1 MLNNFKKT
9 GIVSKNSLDYVD
21 AIFNC
26 YLNDEK
32 VVLLR
37 ACDDKRV
44 EMLDVERIYEPKN
57 KFGWFKKHY
66 DFRRD
71 SELAQISFTS
81 GTEGEPKGVLLT
93 HEALDDVTQRLNQ
106 VMEVDDSIREYVGIP
121 ANFSFGFGR
130 FRAVSAAG
138 GFTFLPQNGFDPIEI
153 QKMLFAGEI
162 NSISAV
168 PSLWRVLLKSKDI
181 FGEERFDLKWIEIGS
196 QYMSMAEKKELRA
209 LFPKAKI
216 AQHYGLTEAS
226 RTSFLRLDQA
236 APEDLESVGRAYGNT
251 ELKIS
256 DTGRICIRGPHLSQ
270 TLYKEGQ
277 LVSNLDDEGWFHTSD
292 LGNIKG
298 DYLYYLGRADDQ
310 INCNGIKLNP
320 DTIERELRERLSIK
334 DGVAVGSIEHDL
346 YGQAVLIAAKKEL
359 DVDNVAFAKAAFDIL
374 ADKGVQSSG
383 AIKFIRIEEF
393 PLTSTN
399 KVKRKLLADYVNT
412 ESLFEV
418 TTSEYQAPRNDLEFT
433 LCSVWSRVLNREKV
447 GIEDNFFQLG
457 GDSLTA
463 MKAIHEMSLATG
475 TEIELGDLFSF
486 PTIKLL
492 SELLQSN
499 NKDKPMSS
507 VVPLKQGQADLSFFC
522 LCGLNLYQELANA
535 MPMSSSVYGVYVA
548 QEDAFFKELLNKG
561 VSSISTDALAN
572 AYAEAILRFQKA
584 GPYRLLGISFG
595 GLVALETAI
604 SLTKLGHEVEL
615 VVMLDTILPSKVSY
629 TFSKKIK
636 RLLTKLAS
644 KVGKVLTVKQEVN
657 LDKLKKDA
665 YHQALKQ
672 YQKMSGE
679 YQGKIVL
686 IKAKDRSEWG
696 DGVGFL
702 EDYGWTELLERRPDV
717 FELAGSHL
725 DIIKPPLS
733 QDVANIL
740 QKVSGAD
747 K

>member
-9 GIVSKNSLDYVD
+9 GIVSKNSLDYVE

-26 YLNDEK
+26 YLKDEK

-37 ACDDKRV
+37 TIDDKRV
-44 EMLDVERIYEPKN
+44 EMLDVERIYEPKD
-57 KFGWFKKHY
+57 KFGWFKNKY
-66 DFRRD
+66 DFRSD

-106 VMEVDDSIREYVGIP
+106 VMEVDASIREYVGIP

-153 QKMLFAGEI
+153 QTMLFSGEI
-162 NSISAV
+162 NAISAV
-168 PSLWRVLLKSKDI
+168 PSLWRVLLKSKEI

-196 QYMSMAEKKELRA
+196 QYMSKAEKEELRE

-236 APEDLESVGRAYGNT
+236 APEDLESVGRAYGHT

-256 DTGRICIRGPHLSQ
+256 ETGRICIRGPHISK
-270 TLYKEGQ
+270 TLYKEGEF
-277 LVSNLDDEGWFHTSD
+277 VSNLDDEGWFHTSD
-292 LGNIKG
+292 LGNIKD

-359 DVDNVAFAKAAFDIL
+359 DVDNVAFAKAAFEVL

-383 AIKFIRIEEF
+383 AIKFIRIAEF

-399 KVKRKLLADYVNT
+399 KVKRKLLAELVNND
-412 ESLFEV
+412 SLFEV
-418 TTSEYQAPRNDLEFT
+418 TTSEYTPPRDDVELS
-433 LCSVWSRVLNREKV
+433 LCSVWSRVLNRSKV
-447 GIEDNFFQLG
+447 GIDDNFFQLG

-463 MKAIHEMSLATG
+463 VKAIHEMNLAIG
-475 TEIELGDLFSF
+475 IQIELGDLFSF

-492 SELLQSN
+492 SGFLQSN

-507 VVPLKQGQADLSFFC
+507 VVPLKQGGVDLPFFC
-522 LCGLNLYQELANA
+522 LCGLNLYQELADA
-535 MPMSSSVYGVYVA
+535 MPNSSSVYGVYVA

-561 VSSISTDALAN
+561 IANISTDALAN

-584 GPYRLLGISFG
+584 GPYRVLGISFG

-604 SLTKLGHEVEL
+604 TLTKLGHEVEL

-636 RLLTKLAS
+636 RSLNKLVD
-644 KVGKVLTVKQEVN
+644 KVRKVLSFE
-657 LDKLKKDA
+657 
-665 YHQALKQ
+665 
-672 YQKMSGE
+672 QK
-679 YQGKIVL
+679 
-686 IKAKDRSEWG
+686 
-696 DGVGFL
+696 
-702 EDYGWTELLERRPDV
+702 
-717 FELAGSHL
+717 
-725 DIIKPPLS
+725 
-733 QDVANIL
+733 N
-740 QKVSGAD
+740 
-747 K
+747 